1 MRKALVLAMV
11 VSVVMLF
18 LGGSVLAYQS
28 SPWSEIRE
36 DLLDGEGAEFVKFVS
51 VPIVGETEF
60 EKVQDAADYVAG
72 FFGQYVED
80 VVETWTAADQFETE
94 PVLSGSRDCEDFAIY
109 LCAIVRY
116 VIGVPASR
124 VWVSINLVTEPGVG
138 VVAGHAWVGYKLE
151 RGGNVYIEP
160 QTGKIY
166 RGRAKGMLNFNDEWV
181 KGGGFY
187 LHGPIE

>member
-36 DLLDGEGAEFVKFVS
+36 DLLDGEGAEFVNSVS
-51 VPIVGETEF
+51 ISIVGETEF
-60 EKVQDAADYVAG
+60 EKVKYAAEHVAG
-72 FFGQYVED
+72 FSGEYEED
-80 VVETWTAADQFETE
+80 EVETWTAANQFLTAS
-94 PVLSGSRDCEDFAIY
+94 SGHRDCEDFAIY